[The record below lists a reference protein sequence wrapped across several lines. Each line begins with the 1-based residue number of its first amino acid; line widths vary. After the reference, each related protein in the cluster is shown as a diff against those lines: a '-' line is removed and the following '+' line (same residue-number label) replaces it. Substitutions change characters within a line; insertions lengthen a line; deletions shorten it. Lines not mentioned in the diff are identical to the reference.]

1 MKKFRKVENY
11 CAAMIV
17 AIVLSCLPATK
28 VCAQS
33 EPEYLME
40 IGGGV
45 GVTGY
50 LGDFN
55 SKLTSD
61 LQPMGSLVLRRLFNP
76 WAGLKFSASAGK
88 LKGSAKDVETFY
100 PDVQPDVDP
109 SEYKRLVY
117 DFSKTLVDVSAVF
130 EYNFL
135 PYGTGNDYRGAKR
148 VVPYIFGGLG
158 ATYVNGDG
166 SNVFTMNL
174 PMGLGVKCKLAKRLN
189 LGVEWGIH
197 FSMSDELDGV
207 KDPYYIKSKGAFK
220 NTDCYQTLLLTL
232 TYSFKA
238 KCRTCHNA
246 DEN

>member
-1 MKKFRKVENY
+1 MKKSNKTNPIS
-11 CAAMIV
+11 ATILIV
-17 AIVLSCLPATK
+17 FMLLCLPATT
-28 VCAQS
+28 VRAQS

-55 SKLTSD
+55 GNLTSD
-61 LQPMGSLVLRRLFNP
+61 LQPMGTLVLRRLFNP
-76 WAGLKFSASAGK
+76 WAGLKFSGSVGK

-109 SEYKRLVY
+109 ATYKRLVY
-117 DFSKTLVDVSAVF
+117 DFNKTLIDVSAVF

-148 VVPYIFGGLG
+148 LVPYIFGGLG

-174 PMGLGVKCKLAKRLN
+174 PMGLGVKYKVAKRLN
-189 LGVEWGIH
+189 LGVEWGVH
-197 FSMSDELDGV
+197 FSMSDELDGM
-207 KDPYYIKSKGAFK
+207 KDPYFVKSKGAFK